1 MQSNAENVDLLA
13 LSQVINTT
21 SAEECFR
28 LLVNHVPVGIFQTDN
43 QGKCLFVNP
52 RWLEIT
58 GISSEEA
65 MGEGWAKALHPE
77 DKEQVFREW
86 YDAASQ
92 QREFAMEYRFCTP
105 SGQVSWVFGNA
116 VAIYNQDREI
126 TGYLGTLTDITQRK
140 QVEEQLRR
148 TEMLLQ
154 EAQRIGKMGSWSND
168 LTTNERWWSEQY
180 YRIINLN
187 PGDAMPDVATLINT
201 IVHPQD
207 RDRIYQMVTAC
218 IEQGIPYETEVR
230 LLRADGSIG
239 YVFVCGR
246 VERDSQ
252 GNLRRYYGITQDI
265 SEYKQIELE
274 LRENKE
280 CYHSVVKSMY
290 EGVVI
295 QEADGSIV
303 SCNAS
308 AERILGLSAEQIK
321 GRTSVD
327 PRWRTIHEDGSPFP
341 GENHPAMI
349 ALHTGKPC
357 SDTVMGVHKPNGEL
371 TWILINSEPL
381 FLPGETIPSGTVTS
395 FSDITRRK
403 QAEEKIAEQAQLL
416 DITTDAILVKDLKGY
431 VLYCNR
437 SAEQIYGWNKQ
448 EIIGKKAYELLY
460 PEISLELEEAVY
472 KVVETGSWQGE
483 LDKVTKTGKN
493 IIVASRWTLVRD
505 EAGNPESILTVD
517 TDITE
522 KKQLENQFLRTQ
534 RLESLGTLASG
545 IAHDLNNIL
554 TPILAIAQLLSL
566 KLNTQEPDCR
576 EMLAMLENSAKRGT
590 SIVKQILTFARGN
603 EGKRTVLQ
611 VKHLLKDIEQFAKGT
626 FAKSILIK
634 KNIPQDLLTISA
646 DPTQIYQVLMNL
658 VVNARDAMPNGGTI
672 TIAAQNQYI
681 DESYTRMNIEAKVG
695 NYVAVTITDTGTGIP
710 PKIIERVFEPFFT
723 TKEVGKGTGLGLST
737 AIGIVKNH
745 GGFIEVNSEL
755 GKGSQFKIYLPSTQ
769 ETTIATAQEN
779 AIQIGNS
786 ELILVVDDETAI
798 CEIIKTTLE
807 SHNFN
812 VFTAVDGIEAI
823 STYVQ
828 NQKKIDLVLIDMMM
842 QEMDGATAIMTLQQL
857 NPQVQII
864 AMSGL
869 ASTEALAQA
878 AGTGIQGFLAK
889 PFTKS
894 DLLNIINGVL
904 NRDR

>member
-1 MQSNAENVDLLA
+1 MHFNAENVDLLA
-13 LSQVINTT
+13 LSKVINTT
-21 SAEECFR
+21 PAEDCFR
-28 LLVNHVPVGIFQTDN
+28 LLINHVPVGIFQTDN

-65 MGEGWAKALHPE
+65 MGEGWAKTLHPE
-77 DKEQVFREW
+77 DKEEVFCQW
-86 YDAASQ
+86 YDAAAQ
-92 QREFAMEYRFCTP
+92 GREFAMEYRFCTP
-105 SGQVSWVFGNA
+105 SGKVTWVFGNA
-116 VAIYNQDREI
+116 VAIYNQMGEI
-126 TGYLGTLTDITQRK
+126 RGYLGTLTDITQRK

-154 EAQRIGKMGSWSND
+154 EAQRIAKMGSWSSD
-168 LTTNERWWSEQY
+168 LTTNEKWWSEQY

-187 PGDAMPDVATLINT
+187 PGDVMPDVETLINT
-201 IVHPQD
+201 IVHPED
-207 RDRIYQMVTAC
+207 RDRIYQMVMAC

-230 LLRADGSIG
+230 FLRADDNIG
-239 YVFVCGR
+239 YVFMCGR

-280 CYHSVVKSMY
+280 RYCSVVKSMH
-290 EGVVI
+290 EGIVI
-295 QEADGSIV
+295 QQADGSII

-308 AERILGLSAEQIK
+308 AERILGLSTEQIK

-327 PRWRTIHEDGSPFP
+327 PRWKTIHEDGSPFP

-381 FLPGETIPSGTVTS
+381 FLPGETIPSGAVTS

-416 DITTDAILVKDLKGY
+416 DITTDAILVRDLDGY
-431 VLYCNR
+431 ISYCNR
-437 SAEQIYGWNKQ
+437 SAELIYGWKKQ
-448 EIIGKKAYELLY
+448 EIIGKTANELLY
-460 PEISLELEEAVY
+460 AEISLELEEALH

-483 LDKVTKTGKN
+483 LHKVTKTGKN

-517 TDITE
+517 TDITD

-545 IAHDLNNIL
+545 VAHDLNNIL
-554 TPILAIAQLLSL
+554 TPILAIAQLLPL
-566 KLNTQEPDCR
+566 KLSSQNPDCS
-576 EMLAMLENSAKRGT
+576 EMLVMLENSAKRGADL
-590 SIVKQILTFARGN
+590 VKQILTFARGN

-626 FAKSILIK
+626 FAKSIAIQRNL
-634 KNIPQDLLTISA
+634 PQDLLTISA

-695 NYVAVTITDTGTGIP
+695 NYVAVIITDTGTGIP
-710 PKIIERVFEPFFT
+710 AKIIERVFEPFFT
-723 TKEVGKGTGLGLST
+723 TKEPGKGTGLGLST

-745 GGFIEVNSEL
+745 GGFIEVSSKL
-755 GKGSQFKIYLPSTQ
+755 GKGSQFKVYLPSTQ
-769 ETTIATAQEN
+769 ETTIEATEEN
-779 AIQIGNS
+779 AVQIGNS
-786 ELILVVDDETAI
+786 ELILVVDDEPAI

-828 NQKKIDLVLIDMMM
+828 NQKKIHLVLIDMMM

-869 ASTEALAQA
+869 ASTEALIQA

-894 DLLNIINGVL
+894 DLLNTINGVL
-904 NRDR
+904 NSD